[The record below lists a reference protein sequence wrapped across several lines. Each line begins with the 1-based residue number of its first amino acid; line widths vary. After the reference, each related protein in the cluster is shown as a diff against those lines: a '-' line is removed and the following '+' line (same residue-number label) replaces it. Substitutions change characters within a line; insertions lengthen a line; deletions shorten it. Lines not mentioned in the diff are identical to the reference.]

1 MAEVDFHRK
10 FWSQRVAAAFMAIL
24 AAMFL
29 LGCSPLP
36 RQMPAPPGQ
45 ALHAEVSGM
54 TGVRYFTKTQAGI
67 DAVVREIER
76 QRAAVPFEL
85 KSSTIDYLSISGG
98 GDNGAFAAGLLAG
111 WTQYGG
117 RPTFNL
123 VTGVSTGALIA
134 PFAFLGPEYDETLR
148 EVYTTITPEKV
159 YTESGVIRA
168 LTGDSYADT
177 APLYQLISE
186 YVTSEVLK
194 KIAHEYT
201 QNHRWLIVATTDL
214 DDGMPVAW
222 NMGKIAT
229 YGTPQALKLFRR
241 VLLAS
246 AAIPAAFPP
255 VLFDVTLDGQS
266 YQEMHVDGGASS
278 QAFLYT
284 PTLQRQ
290 LQQDPRYVKM
300 KRRVFIIRNSRL
312 EPERVLTE
320 RRATSIAARSIDL
333 LIYNQGLG
341 DLYRMYLIA
350 LADDLAYNLAYIQ
363 RDFDFPHEYE
373 FETNY
378 VRALYQYGFDQAARG
393 YPWRSAPPGIEE
405 PVISGR

>member
-1 MAEVDFHRK
+1 MVK
-10 FWSQRVAAAFMAIL
+10 FDWPRWGQYLSATLV
-24 AAMFL
+24 L
-29 LGCSPLP
+29 LVIVGCSPLP
-36 RQMPAPPGQ
+36 RQMPTPPGQ
-45 ALHAEVSGM
+45 ALNAEVNGM
-54 TGVRYFTKTQAGI
+54 KNVRYFTKTQAGI

-76 QRAAVPFEL
+76 QRAAVPFVL
-85 KSSTIDYLSISGG
+85 NSNTIDYLSISGG

-111 WTQYGG
+111 WTLHGN

-123 VTGVSTGALIA
+123 VTGVSTGALVA
-134 PFAFLGPEYDETLR
+134 PFAFLGSEYDDLLR
-148 EVYTTITPEKV
+148 EVYTTITPDKV
-159 YTESGVIRA
+159 YSESGVVSA
-168 LTGDSYADT
+168 LVGDSYADT
-177 APLYQLISE
+177 APLYRLISE
-186 YVTSEVLK
+186 HITPDVLR

-214 DDGMPVAW
+214 DDGVPVAW

-229 YGTPQALKLFRR
+229 YGTPEALELFRR

-255 VLFDVTLDGQS
+255 VLFDVTLNGQP

-290 LQQDPRYVKM
+290 VQQDPRYVKM
-300 KRRVFIIRNSRL
+300 PRRVFIIRNSRL
-312 EPERVLTE
+312 EPERVFTE
-320 RRATSIAARSIDL
+320 RRATSIAARSINL

-350 LADDLAYNLAYIQ
+350 KADGLQYNLAYIQ

-378 VRALYQYGFDQAARG
+378 VRALYQYGFDQAVRG
-393 YPWRSAPPGIEE
+393 YPWRKAPPGIDQ
-405 PVISGR
+405 PIITMQ